1 MNGIEKKQMTLGE
14 LMAAVDAHKAE
25 NGAKVVLASYNDGE
39 LQMSVYSD
47 GTVTAKKYNRR
58 TTFNLDKCTDY
69 TYHSAFENNG
79 GATPTHIEAATIKDE
94 RWELRVMMEAED
106 RLWKNSVG
114 RERANSWRF

>member
-47 GTVTAKKYNRR
+47 GTVTAK
-58 TTFNLDKCTDY
+58 
-69 TYHSAFENNG
+69 
-79 GATPTHIEAATIKDE
+79 
-94 RWELRVMMEAED
+94 
-106 RLWKNSVG
+106 NSV
-114 RERANSWRF
+114 STP